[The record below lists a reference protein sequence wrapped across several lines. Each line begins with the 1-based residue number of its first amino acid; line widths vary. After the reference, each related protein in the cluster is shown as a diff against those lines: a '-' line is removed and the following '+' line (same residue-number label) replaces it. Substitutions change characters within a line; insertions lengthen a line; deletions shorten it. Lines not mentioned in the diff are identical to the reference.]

1 MLVLVEIAYGL
12 QRFGIGNL
20 YLTMMHGELSNHHH
34 GVVLLVV
41 GFVGFSRSWVS
52 RLYLYLLRVLRF
64 RNHISAS

>member
-1 MLVLVEIAYGL
+1 MYFMVVLVETAYGL
-12 QRFGIGNL
+12 RRFVGGNL
-20 YLTMMHGELSNHHH
+20 MMVHVQLSNH
-34 GVVLLVV
+34 GVVV